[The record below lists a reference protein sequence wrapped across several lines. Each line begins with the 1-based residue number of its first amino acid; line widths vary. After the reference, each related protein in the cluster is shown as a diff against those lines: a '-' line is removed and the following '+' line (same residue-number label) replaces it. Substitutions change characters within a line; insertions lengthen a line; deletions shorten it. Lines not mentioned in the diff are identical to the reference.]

1 MTNNNNL
8 EEKLKQLFEY
18 LQKEYTAKK
27 EQTMESSGFLA
38 CSYLEKL
45 DCIDSIVYMI
55 NKVYNTNKNLEET
68 MKSLFEYLQEDYRDT
83 EEYAMESGFL
93 ASSYLEKLNCIN
105 NTVDIINKL
114 YNTNYNLKSIWK
126 ETNNNNLEETLTP
139 LFEHLQTEYTAT
151 EEDFMLSGMFS
162 GGAREETLVI
172 LEGIVNKINKLYN
185 TNYVLKKEGK

>member
-8 EEKLKQLFEY
+8 EEKLKPLFEY
-18 LQKEYTAKK
+18 LQKEYTATK